1 MHNKS
6 SHQKIKIGPLL
17 STIVIYTSVV
27 SKSYFINN
35 VVVCF
40 ILFIF
45 LMLSLHYNTDLHTKI
60 SSKIKTQ
67 CTIYIYVKAIAM
79 CHLIYTI
86 YTICTICFNPFRR
99 FHAKIRQHSVISG
112 DILLSVFILST
123 VTVLILSTAPI
134 NCYYQLCYYQLD
146 VCYIS
151 AVNTASSE
159 ITCSKYLERPHSRG
173 DHVGPSYSAIMPT
186 MEKKQLLVIEPQNE
200 LTFAVRPSSS
210 TGSVVTNIK
219 LRNPSQR
226 RLCFKIK
233 TTSPKRFTV
242 KPNSGVLEPS
252 DGVQIVVR
260 LWQPFKTDQTTK
272 HQFMVQSTFAPEG
285 EINQDTIWSEIHQN
299 DVMASKLRCVF
310 VRLDAQEDFEASEV
324 EESQLSSDLEEE
336 GSSQRS
342 RGEGEIGELTKQLTQ
357 LRQEN
362 VQLKDEIQR
371 MKQPTSAT
379 KKFFFSSSTTIRP
392 WAEVVMR
399 WRQIYVAIIILVFG
413 LMLGKFFF

>member
-1 MHNKS
+1 M
-6 SHQKIKIGPLL
+6 GPA
-17 STIVIYTSVV
+17 SV
-27 SKSYFINN
+27 
-35 VVVCF
+35 
-40 ILFIF
+40 
-45 LMLSLHYNTDLHTKI
+45 
-60 SSKIKTQ
+60 
-67 CTIYIYVKAIAM
+67 
-79 CHLIYTI
+79 
-86 YTICTICFNPFRR
+86 
-99 FHAKIRQHSVISG
+99 
-112 DILLSVFILST
+112 
-123 VTVLILSTAPI
+123 
-134 NCYYQLCYYQLD
+134 
-146 VCYIS
+146 
-151 AVNTASSE
+151 
-159 ITCSKYLERPHSRG
+159 
-173 DHVGPSYSAIMPT
+173 PT
-186 MEKKQLLVIEPQNE
+186 MEKKQVLVIEPQNE

-260 LWQPFKTDQTTK
+260 LWQPSKTDQTTK

-310 VRLDAQEDFEASEV
+310 VRLAAQEDFEASEV
-324 EESQLSSDLEEE
+324 QLSPDLEEE

-379 KKFFFSSSTTIRP
+379 KKSFFSPSTTIRP

-399 WRQIYVAIIILVFG
+399 WRHIHAAIIILVFG
-413 LMLGKFFF
+413 LMLGKFFL

>member
-1 MHNKS
+1 
-6 SHQKIKIGPLL
+6 
-17 STIVIYTSVV
+17 
-27 SKSYFINN
+27 
-35 VVVCF
+35 
-40 ILFIF
+40 
-45 LMLSLHYNTDLHTKI
+45 
-60 SSKIKTQ
+60 
-67 CTIYIYVKAIAM
+67 
-79 CHLIYTI
+79 
-86 YTICTICFNPFRR
+86 
-99 FHAKIRQHSVISG
+99 
-112 DILLSVFILST
+112 
-123 VTVLILSTAPI
+123 
-134 NCYYQLCYYQLD
+134 
-146 VCYIS
+146 
-151 AVNTASSE
+151 
-159 ITCSKYLERPHSRG
+159 
-173 DHVGPSYSAIMPT
+173 

-200 LTFAVRPSSS
+200 LTFAVCPSSS

-252 DGVQIVVR
+252 DEVQIVVR
-260 LWQPFKTDQTTK
+260 LWQPFKTDETSK
-272 HQFMVQSTFAPEG
+272 FMVQSTFAPEG

-324 EESQLSSDLEEE
+324 EESQLLSDLEEE

-379 KKFFFSSSTTIRP
+379 KKSFFSPSTTIRP

-413 LMLGKFFF
+413 LMLGKFFL